1 MKLHK
6 KCPACDSDNQY
17 FRSNI
22 DAVGGMGPDLLP
34 GTGGLFGTQ
43 KMHAVVCKNCGFIR
57 YFATE
62 ATLERISSTHGWE
75 KL

>member
-22 DAVGGMGPDLLP
+22 DAAGGMGPSGNPVVVVLQDFISFSRSDLLREQRR
-34 GTGGLFGTQ
+34 LED
-43 KMHAVVCKNCGFIR
+43 A
-57 YFATE
+57 
-62 ATLERISSTHGWE
+62 ERIRRCHAS
-75 KL
+75 